1 MNELNI
7 REKWNYTQKPENE
20 RKFTFEEM
28 ANALDITKSKLYGLI
43 DKLDLDSSYGKNA
56 RGHKVLIFTY
66 EAFRQCAEE
75 LERNE
80 AAEKEK
86 KVKPSYE
93 ASQAEHPLVTDP
105 RFLKLSFFPDVIPA
119 CFQEAE

>member
-1 MNELNI
+1 MNI
-7 REKWNYTQKPENE
+7 REKWDYTQKPENGRE
-20 RKFTFEEM
+20 FTFEEM

-43 DKLDLDSSYGKNA
+43 DKLDLDSRYEKNA
-56 RGHKVLIFTY
+56 HGRKTLVFTY

-75 LERNE
+75 LERKE

-105 RFLKLSFFPDVIPA
+105 RFLKLSYFPNIIPA
-119 CFQEAE
+119 CFEEAE